1 MSKARHKQPF
11 ELPDFYVPWPARLN
25 PHLEAA
31 RVHTK
36 AWSYD
41 MGILGPANDGTQ
53 REVWSERRFDGMDY
67 ALLCAYT
74 HPEAPSVE
82 LDLITDWYVWVFYF
96 DDHFLEVYK
105 YSRDIQG
112 GQAYLD
118 RLPLFMP
125 LDLSQTP
132 PEPTNAVERG
142 LWNLWQRTVPTM
154 SMEWRRRFYENTK
167 HLLDESMWEIENI
180 SEARISNPVEYI
192 EMRRKVGGAPW
203 SSDLVEHAVAE
214 IPARVVQSRP
224 MRVFKDTF
232 SDAVHLRNDLFS
244 YEREILEE
252 GELSNGVLVV
262 EKFLECDTQRAADL
276 VNDLLTSRL
285 QQFENT
291 AATELPWLFAEY
303 GLNPA
308 EQAQVMLYLRGLQDW
323 QSGGHEWHMRSNRYM
338 NQTAG
343 RENRELSIP
352 LPSGLGMSAIKL
364 PLTAGALGLGPRAR
378 SFSHV
383 PRQHVGPVKLPKF
396 YMPYST
402 YLSPH
407 LERAR
412 RNSKDWARRMGM
424 LDELPGV
431 GLYIWDDH
439 KFDVADVALCGALIH
454 PDALPEQ
461 LDLTACWLVWGT
473 YADDY
478 FPALY
483 SYTRDMPGAKLFN
496 ARLTQFM
503 PDDVE
508 AVNAAVPTNP
518 VEVGLADL
526 WKRTAGPL
534 SAYGRKLFRKAIQ
547 DMTESWIWELNNQI
561 LNRVPDP
568 VDYVEMR
575 RKTFG
580 SDLTMSLSR
589 LSKGDAIPEAVFK
602 TRTLRALENSA
613 ADYACFVNDIFSYQ
627 KEIEFEGEL
636 NNGVLVVQ
644 KFLGV
649 DKDQAVLVLNHLM
662 TARMKQ
668 FEHLVAKE
676 IPVVIRA
683 FDLDTDAQEKLHKY
697 VEQLQQWMAG
707 IPMWHA
713 AVDRYKEFELRDAA
727 IPKFKTGN
735 LGSLGALGTSAMKVA
750 ELFKR
755 ERP

>member
-1 MSKARHKQPF
+1 MSKGKQKQPF
-11 ELPDFYVPWPARLN
+11 QLPEFYVPWPARLN
-25 PHLEAA
+25 PNLEAA
-31 RVHTK
+31 RAHTK
-36 AWSYD
+36 AWSYQ
-41 MGILGPANDGTQ
+41 MGILGPPRDGTD

-74 HPEAPSVE
+74 HPEAPSPE

-96 DDHFLEVYK
+96 DDHFLEVFK
-105 YSRDIQG
+105 YSRDVAG

-125 LDLSQTP
+125 LDMSPP
-132 PEPTNAVERG
+132 PEPVNPVERA
-142 LWNLWQRTVPTM
+142 LWDLWQRTVPSM
-154 SMEWRRRFYENTK
+154 SMEWRKRFFENTK

-180 SEARISNPVEYI
+180 SEARISNPIEYI

-203 SSDLVEHAVAE
+203 SSDLVEHAVAAE
-214 IPARVVQSRP
+214 IPDRVVRSRP

-244 YEREILEE
+244 YERELEE

-262 EKFLECDTQRAADL
+262 EKFLDCDTQRAADL

-285 QQFENT
+285 QQFET
-291 AATELPWLFAEY
+291 TFATELPWLFAEY
-303 GLNPA
+303 GLNPV
-308 EQAQVMLYLRGLQDW
+308 EQAQVLTYLRGLQDW

-338 NQTAG
+338 NQHSEERPA
-343 RENRELSIP
+343 LSIP
-352 LPSGLGMSAIKL
+352 VPSGLGTSALRI
-364 PLTAGALGLGPRAR
+364 PLTPGGLGLGPRSR
-378 SFSHV
+378 SLSHV
-383 PRQHVGPVKLPKF
+383 PRQHVGPTKLPKF

-407 LERAR
+407 LDRAR
-412 RNSKDWARRMGM
+412 KHSKEWARRVGM
-424 LDELPGV
+424 LEVVPVV
-431 GLYIWDDH
+431 GFYVWDDH
-439 KFDVADVALCGALIH
+439 KFDAADVALCGAYIH
-454 PDALPEQ
+454 PDATPEQ

-478 FPALY
+478 FPMLY
-483 SYTRDMPGAKLFN
+483 ANTRDMAGAKMFT
-496 ARLTQFM
+496 ARLGQFM

-508 AVNAAVPTNP
+508 AANAAVPTNP
-518 VEVGLADL
+518 VELGLVDL

-534 SAYGRKLFRKAIQ
+534 SARGRTLFRKAIQ
-547 DMTESWIWELNNQI
+547 DMTDSWVWELNNQI
-561 LNRVPDP
+561 VNRVPDP

-589 LSKGDAIPEAVFK
+589 LSKGDAVPEDVFN
-602 TRTLRALENSA
+602 TRTLRGLENSA
-613 ADYACFVNDIFSYQ
+613 ADYACFVNDLFSYQ

-636 NNGVLVVQ
+636 NNCVLVVQ

-649 DKDQAVLVLNHLM
+649 DKDTAVLTVNQLM

-676 IPVVIRA
+676 LPVVIRTFA
-683 FDLDTDAQEKLHKY
+683 LDAEAQEKLNKY

-707 IPMWHA
+707 IPRWHA
-713 AVDRYKEFELRDAA
+713 EVTRYTETELTHDAA
-727 IPKFKTGN
+727 PKFKTGN
-735 LGSLGALGTSAMKVA
+735 VSGLGKSAMRIA
-750 ELFKR
+750 ELFRTGK
-755 ERP
+755 P

>member
-1 MSKARHKQPF
+1 MSKARQKQPF
-11 ELPDFYVPWPARLN
+11 QLPEFYVPWPARLN
-25 PHLEAA
+25 PSLEAA

-36 AWSYD
+36 AWSYE
-41 MGILGPANDGTQ
+41 MGILGPPRDGTD
-53 REVWSERRFDGMDY
+53 REIWSERRFDGMDF

-105 YSRDIQG
+105 HPRDIAG

-125 LDLSQTP
+125 LDMSQTP

-142 LWNLWQRTVPTM
+142 LWDLWKRTVPTM
-154 SMEWRRRFYENTK
+154 SMDWRRRFFENTK
-167 HLLDESMWEIENI
+167 HLLDESMWEIVNI
-180 SEARISNPVEYI
+180 SEARISNPIEYI

-203 SSDLVEHAVAE
+203 SSDLVEHAVAAE
-214 IPARVVQSRP
+214 IPARVVKSRP

-262 EKFLECDTQRAADL
+262 EKFLDCDTQRAADL

-303 GLNPA
+303 GLNPV
-308 EQAQVMLYLRGLQDW
+308 EQGQVLTYLRGLQDW

-338 NQTAG
+338 NKNTERRA
-343 RENRELSIP
+343 EFSLP
-352 LPSGLGMSAIKL
+352 LPGGLGTSALRL
-364 PLTAGALGLGPRAR
+364 PLTAGALGLGPRAK

-383 PRQHVGPVKLPKF
+383 PRQHVGPVKLPEF

-407 LERAR
+407 LARAR

-424 LDELPGV
+424 LDSLPGV

-454 PDALPEQ
+454 PDATPEQ
-461 LDLTACWLVWGT
+461 LDLTSCWLVWGT

-483 SYTRDMPGAKLFN
+483 AHTRDMPGAKVFN

-508 AVNAAVPTNP
+508 TPNPAVPTNP
-518 VEVGLADL
+518 VEAGLADL
-526 WKRTAGPL
+526 WTRTAGPL
-534 SAYGRKLFRKAIQ
+534 SPRGRTLFRKAIQ
-547 DMTESWIWELNNQI
+547 DMTESWVWELNNQI

-589 LSKGDAIPEAVFK
+589 LSKGDAVPEDVFN
-602 TRTLRALENSA
+602 TRTLRGLENSA

-636 NNGVLVVQ
+636 NNCVLVVQ
-644 KFLGV
+644 KFLDV
-649 DKDQAVLVLNHLM
+649 DKDAAVLVVNDLM

-676 IPVVIRA
+676 LPVVIRT
-683 FDLDTDAQEKLHKY
+683 FGLDAKAQEKLNKY

-707 IPMWHA
+707 IPRWHA
-713 AVDRYKEFELRDAA
+713 AVDRYKEFELIDAA
-727 IPKFKTGN
+727 TPRLKTGN
-735 LGSLGALGTSAMKVA
+735 LSGLGMSATRVA
-750 ELFKR
+750 ELFR
-755 ERP
+755 NGRS

>member
-1 MSKARHKQPF
+1 MSKGRQKQPF
-11 ELPDFYVPWPARLN
+11 QLPEFYVPWPARLN
-25 PHLEAA
+25 PNLESA
-31 RVHTK
+31 RAHTK
-36 AWSYD
+36 AWSYQ
-41 MGILGPANDGTQ
+41 MGFLGPPRDGTD

-74 HPEAPSVE
+74 HPEAPGPE

-96 DDHFLEVYK
+96 DDHFLEVFK
-105 YSRDIQG
+105 YSRDVKG

-125 LDLSQTP
+125 LDMSQTP
-132 PEPTNAVERG
+132 PEPVNPVERA
-142 LWNLWQRTVPTM
+142 LWDLWQRTVPSM
-154 SMEWRRRFYENTK
+154 SMDWRRRFFENTK

-180 SEARISNPVEYI
+180 SEARISNPIEYI

-203 SSDLVEHAVAE
+203 SSDLVEHAVAAE
-214 IPARVVQSRP
+214 IPDRVVKSRP

-262 EKFLECDTQRAADL
+262 ETFLDCDTQRAAEL

-285 QQFENT
+285 QQFET
-291 AATELPWLFAEY
+291 TFATELPWLFAEY
-303 GLNPA
+303 GLNPV
-308 EQAQVMLYLRGLQDW
+308 EQAQVLTYLRGLQDW

-338 NQTAG
+338 NQHSEERPA
-343 RENRELSIP
+343 LSIP
-352 LPSGLGMSAIKL
+352 VPSGLGTSALRL
-364 PLTAGALGLGPRAR
+364 PLTAGGLGLGPRAR
-378 SFSHV
+378 SLSHV
-383 PRQHVGPVKLPKF
+383 PRQHVGPTKLPPF

-407 LERAR
+407 LDRAR
-412 RNSKDWARRMGM
+412 KNSKAWARRVGM
-424 LDELPGV
+424 LEVVPVV
-431 GLYIWDDH
+431 GFYVWDDH
-439 KFDVADVALCGALIH
+439 KFDAADVALCGAYIH
-454 PDALPEQ
+454 PDATPEQ

-478 FPALY
+478 FPMLY
-483 SYTRDMPGAKLFN
+483 ANTRDMAGAKLFT
-496 ARLTQFM
+496 ARLGQFM

-508 AVNAAVPTNP
+508 AANAAVPTNP
-518 VEVGLADL
+518 VELGLADL

-534 SAYGRKLFRKAIQ
+534 SPRSRKLFRKAIQ
-547 DMTESWIWELNNQI
+547 DMTDSWVWELNNQL

-589 LSKGDAIPEAVFK
+589 LSKGDAVPEDVFN
-602 TRTLRALENSA
+602 TRTLRGLENSA
-613 ADYACFVNDIFSYQ
+613 ADYACFVNDLFSYQ

-636 NNGVLVVQ
+636 NNCVLVVQ

-649 DKDQAVLVLNHLM
+649 DKDTAVLTVNELM

-676 IPVVIRA
+676 LPVVIRT
-683 FDLDTDAQEKLHKY
+683 FGLDAKAQEKLHKY

-707 IPMWHA
+707 IPRWHA
-713 AVDRYKEFELRDAA
+713 EVTRYTETELIHDAS
-727 IPKFKTGN
+727 PKFKAGKVSG
-735 LGSLGALGTSAMKVA
+735 LGMSAMRIA
-750 ELFKR
+750 ELFHGGK
-755 ERP
+755 P

>member
-36 AWSYD
+36 AWSYE
-41 MGILGPANDGTQ
+41 MGILGPPNDGTE
-53 REVWSERRFDGMDY
+53 REIWSERRFDGMDY

-82 LDLITDWYVWVFYF
+82 LDLVTDWYVWVFYF

-125 LDLSQTP
+125 LDLAQTP

-142 LWNLWQRTVPTM
+142 LWNLWQRTVPSM
-154 SMEWRRRFYENTK
+154 SMEWRRRFFENTK

-180 SEARISNPVEYI
+180 SEARVSNPVEYI

-214 IPARVVQSRP
+214 IPARVVHSRP

-308 EQAQVMLYLRGLQDW
+308 EQAQVLLYLRGLQDW

-352 LPSGLGMSAIKL
+352 LPAGLGMSALKL

-454 PDALPEQ
+454 PDATPEQ

-508 AVNAAVPTNP
+508 AANAAVPTNP

-534 SAYGRKLFRKAIQ
+534 SPYGRKLFRKAIQ
-547 DMTESWIWELNNQI
+547 DMTESWVWELNNQI

-589 LSKGDAIPEAVFK
+589 LSKGDAIPEAIFK

-613 ADYACFVNDIFSYQ
+613 ADYACLVNDIFSYQ

-649 DKDQAVLVLNHLM
+649 TKDEAVLVVNHLM

-676 IPVVIRA
+676 VPVVIRA
-683 FDLDTDAQEKLHKY
+683 FDLDTDAQEKLNKY

-727 IPKFKTGN
+727 MPKFKTGN
-735 LGSLGALGTSAMKVA
+735 IGSLGALGTSAMRVV

-755 ERP
+755 ERS

>member
-1 MSKARHKQPF
+1 MSTARRKQPF
-11 ELPDFYVPWPARLN
+11 QLPDFYVPWPARLN

-31 RVHTK
+31 RAHTK
-36 AWSYD
+36 AWSYE
-41 MGILGPANDGTQ
+41 MGILGPPRDGTQ
-53 REVWSERRFDGMDY
+53 KEVWSERRFDGMDY

-74 HPEAPSVE
+74 HPEAPGPE

-96 DDHFLEVYK
+96 DDHFLEVFK
-105 YSRDIQG
+105 YSRDIAG

-125 LDLSQTP
+125 LDLSRTP
-132 PEPTNAVERG
+132 PEPQNPVERG
-142 LWNLWQRTVPTM
+142 LWDLWQRTVPSM
-154 SMEWRRRFYENTK
+154 SMEWRRRFFENTQ

-180 SEARISNPVEYI
+180 SEARVSNPVEYI

-214 IPARVVQSRP
+214 IPARVVHSRP

-262 EKFLECDTQRAADL
+262 EKFLDCDTQRAADL

-285 QQFENT
+285 HQFETT

-343 RENRELSIP
+343 REGRELSIP
-352 LPSGLGMSAIKL
+352 LPAGLGMSALRL
-364 PLTAGALGLGPRAR
+364 PLTSGGLGLTRIK

-454 PDALPEQ
+454 PDATPEQ

-483 SYTRDMPGAKLFN
+483 GYTRDMPGAKVFN

-508 AVNAAVPTNP
+508 TANAGVPLNP

-547 DMTESWIWELNNQI
+547 DMTESWIWELNNQLI
-561 LNRVPDP
+561 NRVPDP

-602 TRTLRALENSA
+602 TRTMRGLENSA
-613 ADYACFVNDIFSYQ
+613 ADYACLVNDIFSYQ

-644 KFLGV
+644 KFLDV
-649 DKDQAVLVLNHLM
+649 DKDSAVLVVNHLM

-668 FEHLVAKE
+668 FEHLVEKE
-676 IPVVIRA
+676 LPVIIRS
-683 FDLDTDAQEKLHKY
+683 FDLDAKAQEKLHQY
-697 VEQLQQWMAG
+697 VVQLQQWMAG
-707 IPMWHA
+707 IPQWHA
-713 AVDRYKEFELRDAA
+713 AVDRYKEAELRDAA
-727 IPKFKTGN
+727 TPKLKTGN
-735 LGSLGALGTSAMKVA
+735 LAGLGMAATRVA

-755 ERP
+755 ARSDS

>member
-1 MSKARHKQPF
+1 MSKARQKQPF
-11 ELPDFYVPWPARLN
+11 QLPDFYVPWPARLN
-25 PHLEAA
+25 PNVEAA

-36 AWSYD
+36 AWSYQ
-41 MGILGPANDGTQ
+41 MGILGPPRDGTE

-74 HPEAPSVE
+74 HPEAPGPE

-96 DDHFLEVYK
+96 DDHFLEVFK
-105 YSRDIQG
+105 YSRDVKG

-132 PEPTNAVERG
+132 PEPVNPVERA
-142 LWNLWQRTVPTM
+142 LWDLWQRTVPSM
-154 SMEWRRRFYENTK
+154 SMDWRRRFFENTK

-180 SEARISNPVEYI
+180 SEARISNPIEYI

-203 SSDLVEHAVAE
+203 SSDLVEHAVAAE
-214 IPARVVQSRP
+214 IPARVVKSRP

-262 EKFLECDTQRAADL
+262 EKFLDCETQRAADL

-303 GLNPA
+303 GLNPV
-308 EQAQVMLYLRGLQDW
+308 EQAQVLTYLRGLQDW

-338 NQTAG
+338 NQHAE
-343 RENRELSIP
+343 RRPELSIP
-352 LPSGLGMSAIKL
+352 VPAGLGTSALRL
-364 PLTAGALGLGPRAR
+364 PLTSGALGLGPRSK

-424 LDELPGV
+424 LEELPGV
-431 GLYIWDDH
+431 GLSIWDDH

-454 PDALPEQ
+454 PDATPEQ

-483 SYTRDMPGAKLFN
+483 AHTRDMPGAKLFN

-508 AVNAAVPTNP
+508 VANAAVPTNP

-534 SAYGRKLFRKAIQ
+534 TPRGRMLFRKAIQ
-547 DMTESWIWELNNQI
+547 DMTESWVWELNNQI

-589 LSKGDAIPEAVFK
+589 LSKGDAVPEDVFN
-602 TRTLRALENSA
+602 TRTLRGLENSA

-636 NNGVLVVQ
+636 NNCVLVVQ
-644 KFLGV
+644 KFLDL
-649 DKDQAVLVLNHLM
+649 DKDAAVLVVNALM

-676 IPVVIRA
+676 LPVVIRS
-683 FDLDTDAQEKLHKY
+683 FDLDANAQEKLHKY

-707 IPMWHA
+707 IPQWHA
-713 AVDRYKEFELRDAA
+713 AVDRYKEFELIDAA
-727 IPKFKTGN
+727 TPKLKTGN
-735 LGSLGALGTSAMKVA
+735 LSGLGMAATRVAALFGSGRS
-750 ELFKR
+750 
-755 ERP
+755 